1 MTVLLRGAS
10 TDRHR
15 IIADGMLCAL
25 RAHSG
30 PFACTLKTLTTD
42 NFMQLLDLNAELV
55 LQQHTWACT

>member
-10 TDRHR
+10 TDRRR

-30 PFACTLKTLTTD
+30 PFACTLKT
-42 NFMQLLDLNAELV
+42 
-55 LQQHTWACT
+55 